1 MAPETVV
8 SLASKSESPSALLT
22 YLPLAGVI
30 LGIGANT
37 VWVLF
42 LGYGLFA
49 LVEMAI

>member
-1 MAPETVV
+1 MAPETMV
-8 SLASKSESPSALLT
+8 SLASESDSPSSLSA
-22 YLPLAGVI
+22 YLPLAGVM

-37 VWVLF
+37 AWVLL

>member
-8 SLASKSESPSALLT
+8 SLASKFESPSSPSA

-30 LGIGANT
+30 LGIGANAA
-37 VWVLF
+37 WVLF